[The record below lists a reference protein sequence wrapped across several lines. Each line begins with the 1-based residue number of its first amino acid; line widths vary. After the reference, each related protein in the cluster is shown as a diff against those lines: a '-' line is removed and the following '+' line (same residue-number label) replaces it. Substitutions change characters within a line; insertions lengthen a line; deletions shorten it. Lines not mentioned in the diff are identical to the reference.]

1 MTKTQMW
8 GKFFLQASNKDKMTV
23 VKKELITITPKKAS
37 ELLGKNF
44 NNRELHPMNVQY
56 FVDIIECGEWQ
67 GTKANSIQIDITGN
81 LINGQHRLNAIV
93 QTNAE
98 LPVWIFTVEL

>member
-1 MTKTQMW
+1 
-8 GKFFLQASNKDKMTV
+8 
-23 VKKELITITPKKAS
+23 
-37 ELLGKNF
+37 
-44 NNRELHPMNVQY
+44 MNVQY

-67 GTKANSIQIDITGN
+67 GTKANSIQIDVAGN

>member
-1 MTKTQMW
+1 MISII
-8 GKFFLQASNKDKMTV
+8 L
-23 VKKELITITPKKAS
+23 KEAS

-44 NNRELHPMNVQY
+44 NNRELNPINVQY

-67 GTKANSIQIDITGN
+67 GTKANSIQIDVAGN

>member
-1 MTKTQMW
+1 MLKIKPETKM
-8 GKFFLQASNKDKMTV
+8 KA
-23 VKKELITITPKKAS
+23 VKKELVTINPQKAS
-37 ELLGKNF
+37 ELLSRNF
-44 NNRELHPMNVQY
+44 NNRELNPINVQY

-67 GTKANSIQIDITGN
+67 GTKANSIQIDVAGN

-98 LPVWIFTVEL
+98 LPVWLFTVEL

>member
-1 MTKTQMW
+1 MK
-8 GKFFLQASNKDKMTV
+8 V
-23 VKKELITITPKKAS
+23 VKRELVTMTSRKAS
-37 ELLGKNF
+37 ELLGRNF
-44 NNRELHPMNVQY
+44 NNRELHSMNVQY
-56 FVDIIECGEWQ
+56 FVDIIECDEWQ
-67 GTKANSIQIDITGN
+67 GTKENSIQIDVAGN

>member
-1 MTKTQMW
+1 MW

-44 NNRELHPMNVQY
+44 NNRELHTMNVQY
-56 FVDIIECGEWQ
+56 FVDIIKCGEWQ
-67 GTKANSIQIDITGN
+67 GSKANSIQIDIAGN